1 MAKSLLAGSVE
12 KTLPVIGGVLGGA
25 ITYAPFK
32 PCCDKLKDLLSD
44 TLLSNSKNS
53 SQLNEDDVIDIDFT
67 EIETVE

>member
-1 MAKSLLAGSVE
+1 MKKALL
-12 KTLPVIGGVLGGA
+12 VIGGVLGGA

-44 TLLSNSKNS
+44 TLLSNPKNS
-53 SQLNEDDVIDIDFT
+53 SQLNEDDAIDIDFT